1 MELTVSELK
10 DRWDNI
16 QKNIIQSAQKFGRN
30 PDEIIALAV
39 SKTHSADMIINAISA
54 GITTFA
60 ENYVQE
66 FLYKY
71 ESVREGSPIQPVW
84 HYIGHLQTNKVKYI
98 APFVTMIHSVDSLH
112 LAEEIEKQA
121 IKNNRIIDILLQV
134 NTSGEASKFG
144 CDPEELIPMALE
156 IYKLPNLKIN
166 GLMTIGTFSDDE
178 VLIRREFRL
187 LRSLK
192 EKLAIVHPELDLKH
206 LSMGMTH
213 DYPLAIEEGATVVRI
228 GTAIFG
234 SRNYS

>member
-16 QKNIIQSAQKFGRN
+16 QKNISQTALKFGRN
-30 PDEIIALAV
+30 PADILALAV
-39 SKTHSADMIINAISA
+39 SKTHSADMLINAISA
-54 GITTFA
+54 GITAFA

-66 FLYKY
+66 FVEKY
-71 ESVREGSPIQPVW
+71 EAIRDNSPVQPVW

-112 LAEEIEKQA
+112 LAQEIQKQA
-121 IKNNRIIDILLQV
+121 LKNNRIIDILLQV
-134 NTSGEASKFG
+134 NTSGEESKSG
-144 CDPEELIPMALE
+144 CEPEELISIAEE
-156 IYKLPNLKIN
+156 IAVLPNLKIN
-166 GLMTIGTFSDDE
+166 GLMTIGTFSEDE

-187 LRSLK
+187 LRSIK
-192 EKLAIVHPELDLKH
+192 EKLANLHPELDLKH

-213 DYPLAIEEGATVVRI
+213 DYPIAIEEGATIVRI

-234 SRNYS
+234 DRIYS